1 MINVEI
7 CSGSQCMMAG
17 ASSMYDVLEQLAG
30 DLKEQ
35 GYDVEVNLGFSKCM
49 QYCKQDNKMS
59 PVVKVNDE
67 VITRATSQEVME
79 KIVELAKG

>member
-35 GYDVEVNLGFSKCM
+35 GYDVEVNLGFSRCM
-49 QYCKQDNKMS
+49 QYCKRDSKMS

-67 VITRATSQEVME
+67 VLTRATSQEVME

>member
-17 ASSMYDVLEQLAG
+17 ASSMYDVLEQLAD
-30 DLKEQ
+30 DLKAQ